1 MNEIIN
7 KFLLEGDEFIREMH
21 FKKPGFTYNVCGTF
35 TKNIERIKKFKK
47 AGDSR
52 HIYKNELKKACFQHD
67 MAYGDFKDLS
77 KRTASDKVLRD
88 RAFKIG
94 SSPKY
99 VGYQRGL
106 ASLVYKLFDKKS
118 SGSGTENE
126 VTQNQQIGEELHK
139 PIIRKLKKSIFIFK
153 DHICTADLADMLLI
167 SKFNKGIILLLCVFD
182 IFSKYAWIIP
192 LKDKKKNNYC

>member
-7 KFLLEGDEFIREMH
+7 KFLFEGDEFMREMH
-21 FKKPGFTYNVCGTF
+21 LKKPGFTYNVCGTF
-35 TKNIERIKKFKK
+35 TKNMKRIKKFKK

-52 HIYKNELKKACFQHD
+52 HIYKNELSKACFQHD
-67 MAYGDFKDLS
+67 TAYGDFKNLS

-94 SSPKY
+94 SNPKY

-139 PIIRKLKKSIFIFK
+139 PIIRKLKKSIFI
-153 DHICTADLADMLLI
+153 I
-167 SKFNKGIILLLCVFD
+167 
-182 IFSKYAWIIP
+182 
-192 LKDKKKNNYC
+192 